1 VSEWGRNILEIQV
14 LYHPP
19 MKEVKAH
26 KGQKE
31 GCCNTALL
39 TGSIIDITVWM
50 DGWVKHKGERAR
62 T

>member
-1 VSEWGRNILEIQV
+1 MQGVGVVEKQLEEGKNILEIQV

-26 KGQKE
+26 KE
-31 GCCNTALL
+31 HR
-39 TGSIIDITVWM
+39 IIDITL
-50 DGWVKHKGERAR
+50 DGWVKHKERAS